1 MKRAQRGPQNA
12 PKKEPEMK
20 MTLDLFLLSPAD
32 LSYMNDVRY
41 MPHKFLGKR
50 VTTLGNILSLITV
63 GKHKN
68 MYTKFKRLLV
78 A

>member
-1 MKRAQRGPQNA
+1 
-12 PKKEPEMK
+12 MK

-63 GKHKN
+63 GKHTN
-68 MYTKFKRLLV
+68 MNTKFKRLLLV